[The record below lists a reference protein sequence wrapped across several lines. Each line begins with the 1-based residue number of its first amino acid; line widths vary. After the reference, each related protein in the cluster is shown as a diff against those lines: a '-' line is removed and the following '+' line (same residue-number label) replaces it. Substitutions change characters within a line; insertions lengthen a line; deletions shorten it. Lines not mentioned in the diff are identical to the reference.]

1 MTDRNVTIVSDL
13 RCLHLP
19 RILENYD
26 PAAEPLPTSDGDL
39 EDLFRIT
46 SIERL
51 QSMTRD
57 IKKKSRWSCGPTMK

>member
-19 RILENYD
+19 RLLENYD
-26 PAAEPLPTSDGDL
+26 PAAEPLSTSDGDL

-51 QSMTRD
+51 QSMTTD
-57 IKKKSRWSCGPTMK
+57 IKKKSR